1 MKTRFLILFAGIML
15 ASASVAQEYVPT
27 VEELNRFFNTKT
39 KVVLDPNPISRYNP
53 KMKAAVENNWDL
65 TEYEFMKYPEF
76 EKERKNPEYSFL
88 VENIVVFEKDKTK
101 ARYRFLSLLLGEKTV
116 LLEDM
121 PTIVAVPVSYK
132 EVEEKYWAYKLGVIL
147 RFIQNHVKL
156 MKEDP
161 DIISD
166 NIFDYYNKNIKDIRD
181 KTLYLV
187 KDELA
192 EDVNTKEEI
201 EQYYPYDFKIV
212 TREEVEKAIN
222 EQDED
227 VVFLHKVG
235 PQGSRLRARC
245 YKILMGAKDANFYYF
260 DFHTVVKGKR
270 PDGFLKKDFRKLKRK
285 ASGGLFSF

>member
-1 MKTRFLILFAGIML
+1 MKARILVLLGIMVL
-15 ASASVAQEYVPT
+15 STASFAQEYVPT
-27 VEELNRFFNTKT
+27 KEELNRFFNTTT

-53 KMKAAVENNWDL
+53 KMKAAVEANWDL
-65 TEYEFMKYPEF
+65 TEYEYMKYPKF
-76 EKERKNPEYSFL
+76 EEERKNPEYSFL

-101 ARYRFLSLLLGEKTV
+101 AHYRFLSLLLGENT
-116 LLEDM
+116 LLMENM

-156 MKEDP
+156 MKENP
-161 DIISD
+161 EIISD
-166 NIFDYYNKNIKDIRD
+166 NIFEYYNKNIEDIKD

-192 EDVNTKEEI
+192 EEVNTREEI
-201 EQYYPYDFKIV
+201 KEYYPYDFKIV
-212 TREEVEKAIN
+212 TREEVETAIN
-222 EQDED
+222 EQNEN

-235 PQGSRLRARC
+235 PQGSRLKARC

-260 DFHTVVKGKR
+260 DYHTVVRGKR
-270 PDGFLKKDFRKLKRK
+270 PDVFLKKDFKKLKRK
-285 ASGGLFSF
+285 AKGGLF